1 MNSVKRLIAWYNR
14 PKSVVLQYVE
24 ALIVLLPIAFV
35 IRTFFYGL
43 YQVPTG
49 SMEVTM
55 LVGERFFADKFTIFF
70 KPPKKGEIIAF
81 NDPNFPYADNQF
93 KKLFQQYV
101 WGYTNWTKRV
111 IGAPGDRVVGKM
123 EDGKPVVYI
132 NGERLS
138 EPYVNQNPLLGIFQ
152 DQGRGEIEMRSWAR
166 DLPFDKQPF
175 YSMTKYEADRAAR
188 QFRIY
193 PDMLTAEPYTPTY
206 DRDGRNI
213 DEYDVQLGSDEFWV
227 MGDNRKNSFD
237 SRNWGP
243 LKREFIH
250 GKIVFRIMSIDSRD
264 SWLIFDILRHPIEFW
279 SRVRWSR
286 FFQWVY

>member
-1 MNSVKRLIAWYNR
+1 MNSVKRLVAWYNR
-14 PKSVVLQYVE
+14 PKSTFLQYVE

-70 KPPKKGEIIAF
+70 KPPKRGEIIAF
-81 NDPNFPYADNQF
+81 NDPNFPYSETYA
-93 KKLFQQYV
+93 KKLFEQYV
-101 WGYTNWTKRV
+101 WGPSNWTKRV
-111 IGAPGDRVVGKM
+111 IGLPGEHVVGKM
-123 EDGKPVVYI
+123 EEGKPVVYI
-132 NGERLS
+132 NDKRLD
-138 EPYVNQNPLLGIFQ
+138 EPYVNPNPLLGIYQ
-152 DQGRGEIEMRSWAR
+152 DRGRGDIEMRSWAR
-166 DLPFDKQPF
+166 QEPFHQQPF
-175 YSMTKYEADRAAR
+175 YSMTEYEANLAAR
-188 QFRIY
+188 MARVY
-193 PDMLTAEPYTPTY
+193 PDRLIAEPYTPTY

-213 DEYDVQLGSDEFWV
+213 DEYDIQLAADEYWV
-227 MGDNRKNSFD
+227 MGDNRKNSYD

-264 SWLIFDILRHPIEFW
+264 SWLILDLLRHPIEFW

-286 FFQWVY
+286 FFQWVH